1 MKKQAL
7 ITVFFVVSIFFSA
20 NVFAQFPISSYD
32 TPVAPG
38 SFFTETHATAPTM
51 SSEKRKMNIDVTDPG
66 DALSDSKV
74 TFIAYSLDMQSFKG
88 PFTVQAGHS
97 KKINI
102 DKKRWGVYVLN
113 VEGRCNMSVYT
124 NSNDAH

>member
-1 MKKQAL
+1 M
-7 ITVFFVVSIFFSA
+7 
-20 NVFAQFPISSYD
+20 NV
-32 TPVAPG
+32 
-38 SFFTETHATAPTM
+38 
-51 SSEKRKMNIDVTDPG
+51 DVTDPDTSPTG
-66 DALSDSKV
+66 SKV

-88 PFTVQAGHS
+88 PYTVEAGHS

-124 NSNDAH
+124 TSNDTN